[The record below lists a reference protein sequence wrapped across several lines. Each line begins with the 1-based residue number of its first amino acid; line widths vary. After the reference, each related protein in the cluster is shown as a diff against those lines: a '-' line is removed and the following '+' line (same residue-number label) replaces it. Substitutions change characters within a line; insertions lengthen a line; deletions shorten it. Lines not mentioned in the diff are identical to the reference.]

1 MQKTAN
7 QIKSEFELLA
17 SGHYQIHSFL
27 YAQEFEQQAYEN
39 LIYPLM
45 LVYPLGGS
53 LSGTSYTRNY
63 RVVIADRVLKSEGN
77 ELEVESDTQLI
88 ALDTLAYWMKL
99 GTNERFSITS
109 SNTITPFWE
118 KWGDE
123 VTGHF
128 VDIGIEEFY
137 DFNSCAIPLSS
148 AIPSPSNPCKDA
160 RILINSVVYGN
171 APSDTNFNVVVKD
184 QLGAL
189 VGSLIGGE
197 WIVNTGGSCADA
209 TYTIEDSLGNVLYTG
224 TIPSGGSVTEVI
236 GNSTLN
242 VNKSDGT
249 LISSRSILAEGTDS
263 YNVGNSSAVLK
274 DEDGNVL
281 STTPIK
287 ATETEDIVAPN
298 GDVSVN
304 SVAFDD
310 VLSGG
315 TLNIQVRKSTGN
327 DLIGSKQGQYWRIG
341 DSTAVIKDSANNTL
355 KSEAIMATET
365 ENITIN
371 DSVAV
376 IKNSAGTTLKSENI
390 LAEAT
395 ENISISDSVA
405 VIKNSAGTTLKSE
418 NILAQAS
425 ENITI
430 NDSTAVIKDS
440 IGTTLK
446 TEPILAEASENIT
459 INDSSVN
466 VNKSNGT
473 LISAVSVKAENTAS
487 YNVVDS
493 TITNSDSTYDVDV
506 KATESLSLPD
516 SQINVNSVD
525 SGDVVSVKTIDVN
538 LEDSLGAPV
547 VPTSVG
553 LVGNTL
559 TIEVPSSAPPSTG
572 DYLVRFFDI
581 DGTILK
587 EEYVDAGNSAT
598 APSTPTYDSTY
609 LTFKE
614 WNKTFSVINQ
624 DTDVGAIYDTIDGK
638 TYLFLRIT
646 NVSGLQPTL
655 QLNKSTTNL
664 MTINWGD
671 ATTNTTSTSGNVNI
685 TKTAAYSAI
694 GDYVVTIEDSGAY
707 GVNTGGYI
715 LGNNVTYS
723 SCLLIAYLGVNFTTI
738 SASSFRANTALRVI
752 SLNDNITTINLFTF
766 TDTNG
771 LLSINLPN
779 SITTFNSGFS
789 TGLKTITIPLSITS
803 LPSSVFSGCSSL
815 VNAIIPSSINTLG
828 NTAFANCFSLRK
840 IDLSNIT
847 NLSGAGIF
855 ATASSLESVILNNS
869 VTSIQSTLFQNC
881 TVLNSVNIPTSV
893 TSVAAQAFLNCNNLK
908 ELEFPSTLT
917 SIATQAFQ
925 GCNSILEYTFLSTT
939 PPTLAST
946 SAFASIKSTCKIY
959 VPDANVAAYQAA
971 TNWSTYANYIYPLST
986 KP

>member
-63 RVVIADRVLKSEGN
+63 RVIIADRVLKSEGN

-88 ALDTLAYWMKL
+88 ALDVLAYWMKL

-148 AIPSPSNPCKDA
+148 AIPSPTNPCKDA

-197 WIVNTGGSCADA
+197 WIVNTGGACADA

-224 TIPSGGSVTEVI
+224 TIPSGGTLTQAIS
-236 GNSTLN
+236 NSTLN

-263 YNVGNSSAVLK
+263 YNVGDSTAVLK

-315 TLNIQVRKSTGN
+315 TLNIEVLKSTGN

-365 ENITIN
+365 ENIVVN

-376 IKNSAGTTLKSENI
+376 IKNSVGTTIKSENI

-395 ENISISDSVA
+395 ENIV
-405 VIKNSAGTTLKSE
+405 
-418 NILAQAS
+418 
-425 ENITI
+425 
-430 NDSTAVIKDS
+430 
-440 IGTTLK
+440 
-446 TEPILAEASENIT
+446 

-466 VNKSNGT
+466 VNKSDGT

-487 YNVVDS
+487 YNVGDS

-516 SQINVNSVD
+516 SQINVNGVD
-525 SGDVVSVKTIDVN
+525 EGDVVSVKTIDVN
-538 LEDSLGAPV
+538 LEDSVGDPV
-547 VPTSVG
+547 TPTSVG

-559 TIEVPSSAPPSTG
+559 TIEVPSGASPSGVEFKFPIYWQRTSYRTG
-572 DYLVRFFDI
+572 DVGNRVQTGWMDDLVNPATPAAIANLDYTSTNWWQTLENPLVVDGVSNTLRFVDVDGGQTFSATGNKNSVTIDKLTGLMYTRLLDNGADWNGAIDNALSYSIVVDGVTYDDWYLASA
-581 DGTILK
+581 
-587 EEYVDAGNSAT
+587 EEYLSIFGYYRTSAGGLFNS
-598 APSTPTYDSTY
+598 
-609 LTFKE
+609 
-614 WNKTFSVINQ
+614 V
-624 DTDVGAIYDTIDGK
+624 
-638 TYLFLRIT
+638 
-646 NVSGLQPTL
+646 PTL
-655 QLNKSTTNL
+655 
-664 MTINWGD
+664 I
-671 ATTNTTSTSGNVNI
+671 
-685 TKTAAYSAI
+685 I
-694 GDYVVTIEDSGAY
+694 GS
-707 GVNTGGYI
+707 
-715 LGNNVTYS
+715 GNNVHWT
-723 SCLLIAYLGVNFTTI
+723 ATTVESATTSAIFYGTTAQAPATLAKTTGGQRSLYVRKALNLI
-738 SASSFRANTALRVI
+738 SA
-752 SLNDNITTINLFTF
+752 
-766 TDTNG
+766 
-771 LLSINLPN
+771 P
-779 SITTFNSGFS
+779 
-789 TGLKTITIPLSITS
+789 
-803 LPSSVFSGCSSL
+803 
-815 VNAIIPSSINTLG
+815 
-828 NTAFANCFSLRK
+828 
-840 IDLSNIT
+840 
-847 NLSGAGIF
+847 
-855 ATASSLESVILNNS
+855 
-869 VTSIQSTLFQNC
+869 
-881 TVLNSVNIPTSV
+881 
-893 TSVAAQAFLNCNNLK
+893 
-908 ELEFPSTLT
+908 
-917 SIATQAFQ
+917 
-925 GCNSILEYTFLSTT
+925 
-939 PPTLAST
+939 
-946 SAFASIKSTCKIY
+946 
-959 VPDANVAAYQAA
+959 
-971 TNWSTYANYIYPLST
+971 
-986 KP
+986 

>member
-88 ALDTLAYWMKL
+88 ALDVLAYWMKL

-148 AIPSPSNPCKDA
+148 AIPSPTNPCKDA

-197 WIVNTGGSCADA
+197 WIVNTGGACADA

-224 TIPSGGSVTEVI
+224 TIPSGGSATEVI

-263 YNVGNSSAVLK
+263 YNVGDSSAVLK

-287 ATETEDIVAPN
+287 ATETTNITAPN

-315 TLNIQVRKSTGN
+315 TLNIEVRKSTGN

-365 ENITIN
+365 ENIVVN

-376 IKNSAGTTLKSENI
+376 IKNSVGTTLKSENI
-390 LAEAT
+390 LSEAT
-395 ENISISDSVA
+395 
-405 VIKNSAGTTLKSE
+405 
-418 NILAQAS
+418 
-425 ENITI
+425 
-430 NDSTAVIKDS
+430 
-440 IGTTLK
+440 
-446 TEPILAEASENIT
+446 ENIT
-459 INDSSVN
+459 INDSSV
-466 VNKSNGT
+466 
-473 LISAVSVKAENTAS
+473 E
-487 YNVVDS
+487 
-493 TITNSDSTYDVDV
+493 NSDATYSVDV
-506 KATESLSLPD
+506 LAEGSLILPD

-559 TIEVPSSAPPSTG
+559 TIEVPSGGGSYDIDTTDRFGNVLPTIIVSANATLDWNSYDFADLYLSRLLNPPTGAELTAVYTFFDDMITAGVFQKSNCIGLIIGGSNVDHSWNARYPFDKRNSGILQYIGSPTHSSTG
-572 DYLVRFFDI
+572 IETNGTTSAAYVSMGTTLMDFRDKQISCYVRVAN
-581 DGTILK
+581 DGALSTS
-587 EEYVDAGNSAT
+587 VSFGAGTGNSGIKMCPRAFG
-598 APSTPTYDSTY
+598 STPQY
-609 LTFKE
+609 FAE
-614 WNKTFSVINQ
+614 G
-624 DTDVGAIYDTIDGK
+624 GAIGSPTNKDG
-638 TYLFLRIT
+638 F
-646 NVSGLQPTL
+646 
-655 QLNKSTTNL
+655 
-664 MTINWGD
+664 
-671 ATTNTTSTSGNVNI
+671 
-685 TKTAAYSAI
+685 
-694 GDYVVTIEDSGAY
+694 
-707 GVNTGGYI
+707 
-715 LGNNVTYS
+715 
-723 SCLLIAYLGVNFTTI
+723 
-738 SASSFRANTALRVI
+738 I
-752 SLNDNITTINLFTF
+752 SL
-766 TDTNG
+766 
-771 LLSINLPN
+771 
-779 SITTFNSGFS
+779 
-789 TGLKTITIPLSITS
+789 K
-803 LPSSVFSGCSSL
+803 
-815 VNAIIPSSINTLG
+815 
-828 NTAFANCFSLRK
+828 
-840 IDLSNIT
+840 
-847 NLSGAGIF
+847 NLSGTGQAYHNGVSIGTNSSASVDMICPIGFGAQILAAGTIDRPCPINF
-855 ATASSLESVILNNS
+855 SYYYFGSALTDTQELDHY
-869 VTSIQSTLFQNC
+869 
-881 TVLNSVNIPTSV
+881 NIV
-893 TSVAAQAFLNCNNLK
+893 QALQVA
-908 ELEFPSTLT
+908 
-917 SIATQAFQ
+917 
-925 GCNSILEYTFLSTT
+925 LSRN
-939 PPTLAST
+939 
-946 SAFASIKSTCKIY
+946 I
-959 VPDANVAAYQAA
+959 
-971 TNWSTYANYIYPLST
+971 
-986 KP
+986 

>member
-45 LVYPLGGS
+45 LVYPLGGN

-99 GTNERFSITS
+99 GANERFSITS

-148 AIPSPSNPCKDA
+148 AIPSPTNPCKDA
-160 RILINSVVYGN
+160 RILINSVIYGN
-171 APSDTNFNVVVKD
+171 APSNSNFNVVVKD

-263 YNVGNSSAVLK
+263 YNVGDSSAVLK

-287 ATETEDIVAPN
+287 ATESKDIVAPN

-355 KSEAIMATET
+355 KSEAIIATET
-365 ENITIN
+365 ENIVVN
-371 DSVAV
+371 
-376 IKNSAGTTLKSENI
+376 
-390 LAEAT
+390 
-395 ENISISDSVA
+395 DSVA

-430 NDSTAVIKDS
+430 NDSSVENSDATYSVDV
-440 IGTTLK
+440 
-446 TEPILAEASENIT
+446 LAEGS
-459 INDSSVN
+459 
-466 VNKSNGT
+466 
-473 LISAVSVKAENTAS
+473 LI
-487 YNVVDS
+487 
-493 TITNSDSTYDVDV
+493 
-506 KATESLSLPD
+506 LPD

-547 VPTSVG
+547 TPTSVG

-559 TIEVPSSAPPSTG
+559 TIEVPSG
-572 DYLVRFFDI
+572 
-581 DGTILK
+581 
-587 EEYVDAGNSAT
+587 
-598 APSTPTYDSTY
+598 STPMDVD
-609 LTFKE
+609 
-614 WNKTFSVINQ
+614 FSADKLVAYI
-624 DTDVGAIYDTIDGK
+624 GETI
-638 TYLFLRIT
+638 
-646 NVSGLQPTL
+646 
-655 QLNKSTTNL
+655 
-664 MTINWGD
+664 
-671 ATTNTTSTSGNVNI
+671 
-685 TKTAAYSAI
+685 
-694 GDYVVTIEDSGAY
+694 
-707 GVNTGGYI
+707 
-715 LGNNVTYS
+715 
-723 SCLLIAYLGVNFTTI
+723 
-738 SASSFRANTALRVI
+738 
-752 SLNDNITTINLFTF
+752 TF
-766 TDTNG
+766 TD
-771 LLSINLPN
+771 LSDQSPTHWSWRFSDGTN
-779 SITTFNSGFS
+779 SIVQNPTKSFNTSGFFNVILLA
-789 TGLKTITIPLSITS
+789 GK
-803 LPSSVFSGCSSL
+803 VGAGG
-815 VNAIIPSSINTLG
+815 VNIKNSYIEINELFFTEIFGVPNAL
-828 NTAFANCFSLRK
+828 FSLRK
-840 IDLSNIT
+840 LSPDT
-847 NLSGAGIF
+847 TYSGAAIRVRRSSDNTEQDIGF
-855 ATASSLESVILNNS
+855 VSSSANSGLDTTALLSFVGAGNGFVVTWYNQNGSGNHATQSTAANQPQIVTSGVVELSSSLPTIKLDGSNDFLLFSSVFTSTINLTTFAITQSAAVSTNQYIYDNS
-869 VTSIQSTLFQNC
+869 NDGASGGGYALRY
-881 TVLNSVNIPTSV
+881 LNSGGFRAWAQNANSNASGGSTTNNVPVLLSQLSRLTGGTTENNEIWVNNASV
-893 TSVAAQAFLNCNNLK
+893 GTNSGGTGVRNAKTTTRFGHSELLEGFLNGK
-908 ELEFPSTLT
+908 ISEI
-917 SIATQAFQ
+917 IAFDT
-925 GCNSILEYTFLSTT
+925 Y
-939 PPTLAST
+939 
-946 SAFASIKSTCKIY
+946 KSTDRAAITTNINTY
-959 VPDANVAAYQAA
+959 YNVF
-971 TNWSTYANYIYPLST
+971 
-986 KP
+986 

>member
-137 DFNSCAIPLSS
+137 DFNSCAIPLSGS
-148 AIPSPSNPCKDA
+148 IPSPTNPCKDA

-184 QLGAL
+184 QLGDL

-197 WIVNTGGSCADA
+197 WIVNVGSVCADA

-224 TIPSGGSVTEVI
+224 TIPSGGSATEVI

-263 YNVGNSSAVLK
+263 YNVGDSSAVLK

-281 STTPIK
+281 STTSIK
-287 ATETEDIVAPN
+287 ATESKDIVAPN

-304 SVAFDD
+304 SVAFND

-315 TLNIQVRKSTGN
+315 TLNIEVRKSTGN

-365 ENITIN
+365 ENIVVN

-376 IKNSAGTTLKSENI
+376 IKNS
-390 LAEAT
+390 
-395 ENISISDSVA
+395 V
-405 VIKNSAGTTLKSE
+405 GTTLKSE

-430 NDSTAVIKDS
+430 NDSSVENSDATYSVDV
-440 IGTTLK
+440 
-446 TEPILAEASENIT
+446 LAE
-459 INDSSVN
+459 
-466 VNKSNGT
+466 G
-473 LISAVSVKAENTAS
+473 
-487 YNVVDS
+487 
-493 TITNSDSTYDVDV
+493 
-506 KATESLSLPD
+506 SLTLPD

-559 TIEVPSSAPPSTG
+559 TIEVASGGGSYDIDTTDRFGNVLPTIIVSADTTLNWNSYDFADLYLSKLTNPPTG
-572 DYLVRFFDI
+572 AQLTAVYTFFDDMI
-581 DGTILK
+581 TAGLFQGSTNIQLCIGGNAADHSWNARYPFDNNSSMRSEFIGSPTHDANGVSLNGTSQAVRTNS
-587 EEYVDAGNSAT
+587 YVSYLEDYNKQVSIYSRNNIITGFHTLFQAGSPFTPQGFGIIQDSRNRYST
-598 APSTPTYDSTY
+598 EGVSNAP
-609 LTFKE
+609 
-614 WNKTFSVINQ
+614 
-624 DTDVGAIYDTIDGK
+624 
-638 TYLFLRIT
+638 
-646 NVSGLQPTL
+646 
-655 QLNKSTTNL
+655 
-664 MTINWGD
+664 
-671 ATTNTTSTSGNVNI
+671 NTT
-685 TKTAAYSAI
+685 
-694 GDYVVTIEDSGAY
+694 
-707 GVNTGGYI
+707 
-715 LGNNVTYS
+715 
-723 SCLLIAYLGVNFTTI
+723 
-738 SASSFRANTALRVI
+738 ASL
-752 SLNDNITTINLFTF
+752 
-766 TDTNG
+766 G
-771 LLSINLPN
+771 LLSL
-779 SITTFNSGFS
+779 SRESSTTIRYRLNAANQLTSPFTAAAVYNRVTEEIVIGAQMS
-789 TGLKTITIPLSITS
+789 KTLVYSVFKQLNYCYFRVGNALTDSQETDHYNIVQALQTS
-803 LPSSVFSGCSSL
+803 LS
-815 VNAIIPSSINTLG
+815 
-828 NTAFANCFSLRK
+828 R
-840 IDLSNIT
+840 
-847 NLSGAGIF
+847 
-855 ATASSLESVILNNS
+855 
-869 VTSIQSTLFQNC
+869 
-881 TVLNSVNIPTSV
+881 
-893 TSVAAQAFLNCNNLK
+893 
-908 ELEFPSTLT
+908 
-917 SIATQAFQ
+917 
-925 GCNSILEYTFLSTT
+925 
-939 PPTLAST
+939 
-946 SAFASIKSTCKIY
+946 
-959 VPDANVAAYQAA
+959 NV
-971 TNWSTYANYIYPLST
+971 
-986 KP
+986 

>member
-45 LVYPLGGS
+45 LVYPLGGN
-53 LSGTSYTRNY
+53 LSGTTYTRNY

-88 ALDTLAYWMKL
+88 ALDVLAYWMKL

-148 AIPSPSNPCKDA
+148 AIPSPTNPCKDA

-171 APSDTNFNVVVKD
+171 APIDTNFNVVVKD

-197 WIVNTGGSCADA
+197 WIVNTGGACADA
-209 TYTIEDSLGNVLYTG
+209 NYTIEDSLGNVLYTG

-263 YNVGNSSAVLK
+263 YNVGDSSAVLK

-315 TLNIQVRKSTGN
+315 TLDIEVLKSTGN
-327 DLIGSKQGQYWRIG
+327 DQIGSKQGQYWRIG

-365 ENITIN
+365 ENIVVN

-376 IKNSAGTTLKSENI
+376 IKNSVGTTLKSEN
-390 LAEAT
+390 
-395 ENISISDSVA
+395 
-405 VIKNSAGTTLKSE
+405 
-418 NILAQAS
+418 
-425 ENITI
+425 
-430 NDSTAVIKDS
+430 
-440 IGTTLK
+440 
-446 TEPILAEASENIT
+446 ILAEASENIT

-466 VNKSNGT
+466 VNKSDGT

-487 YNVVDS
+487 YNVGDS
-493 TITNSDSTYDVDV
+493 TITNSDSSYDVDV

-516 SQINVNSVD
+516 SQINVNGVD
-525 SGDVVSVKTIDVN
+525 EGDVVSVKTIDVN
-538 LEDSLGAPV
+538 TNI
-547 VPTSVG
+547 VPSSVG

-559 TIEVPSSAPPSTG
+559 TITLPLEVFIKG
-572 DYLVRFFDI
+572 L
-581 DGTILK
+581 
-587 EEYVDAGNSAT
+587 
-598 APSTPTYDSTY
+598 
-609 LTFKE
+609 FK
-614 WNKTFSVINQ
+614 SGS
-624 DTDVGAIYDTIDGK
+624 DTMETLTIDAESAG
-638 TYLFLRIT
+638 TFTSIT
-646 NVSGLQPTL
+646 DDGGSGSITL
-655 QLNKSTTNL
+655 SKN
-664 MTINWGD
+664 GG
-671 ATTNTTSTSGNVNI
+671 AF
-685 TKTAAYSAI
+685 AAF
-694 GDYVVTIEDSGAY
+694 
-707 GVNTGGYI
+707 
-715 LGNNVTYS
+715 S
-723 SCLLIAYLGVNFTTI
+723 SPLVL
-738 SASSFRANTALRVI
+738 ANTDTLVVKR
-752 SLNDNITTINLFTF
+752 TT
-766 TDTNG
+766 
-771 LLSINLPN
+771 
-779 SITTFNSGFS
+779 TTTAGFFKL
-789 TGLKTITIPLSITS
+789 TG
-803 LPSSVFSGCSSL
+803 
-815 VNAIIPSSINTLG
+815 
-828 NTAFANCFSLRK
+828 
-840 IDLSNIT
+840 
-847 NLSGAGIF
+847 
-855 ATASSLESVILNNS
+855 
-869 VTSIQSTLFQNC
+869 
-881 TVLNSVNIPTSV
+881 
-893 TSVAAQAFLNCNNLK
+893 
-908 ELEFPSTLT
+908 
-917 SIATQAFQ
+917 
-925 GCNSILEYTFLSTT
+925 
-939 PPTLAST
+939 
-946 SAFASIKSTCKIY
+946 
-959 VPDANVAAYQAA
+959 
-971 TNWSTYANYIYPLST
+971 TY
-986 KP
+986 

>member
-7 QIKSEFELLA
+7 EIKSSFELLA

-148 AIPSPSNPCKDA
+148 AIPSPTNPCKDA

-197 WIVNTGGSCADA
+197 WIVNTGGACADA

-224 TIPSGGSVTEVI
+224 TIPSGGSTTEVI

-263 YNVGNSSAVLK
+263 YNVGDSSAVLK
-274 DEDGNVL
+274 DESGNVL

-315 TLNIQVRKSTGN
+315 TLNIEVRKSTGN

-355 KSEAIMATET
+355 KSENIKATES

-390 LAEAT
+390 LAQAT
-395 ENISISDSVA
+395 ENITIS
-405 VIKNSAGTTLKSE
+405 
-418 NILAQAS
+418 
-425 ENITI
+425 
-430 NDSTAVIKDS
+430 DSTAVIKDS

-446 TEPILAEASENIT
+446 TEPILAEATENIT

-466 VNKSNGT
+466 VNKSDGT
-473 LISAVSVKAENTAS
+473 LISAVSVKAENTSS
-487 YNVVDS
+487 YNVGDS
-493 TITNSDSTYDVDV
+493 NVTNSDSTYDVDV
-506 KATESLSLPD
+506 KATESLILPD

-538 LEDSLGAPV
+538 LEDSVGAPV

-559 TIEVPSSAPPSTG
+559 TIEVPSGATPMDVDFSADKLTAAPLENITFTDLSDQSPTHWSWQFSDGTTSIVQNPVKSFTTLGFKNVTLMAGKVGAGSVIIKNSYIEITG
-572 DYLVRFFDI
+572 DADALAFFARVNAAGGTLTSTEEGAITALVLQMKADNI
-581 DGTILK
+581 W
-587 EEYVDAGNSAT
+587 NSMKAIY
-598 APSTPTYDSTY
+598 PM
-609 LTFKE
+609 
-614 WNKTFSVINQ
+614 
-624 DTDVGAIYDTIDGK
+624 VGASSAACAQNLKSSSFTLSFSGGFTFNSNGVTGNGTNAFANTGLIPSASLTNNS
-638 TYLFLRIT
+638 L
-646 NVSGLQPTL
+646 NVSVYSRTNGALSSTEIGCSTSSFLPIIGLSAQNILNQILFDGYDFTGNRMSAANTDGRGLFHGNITSSTSQKIFKNGVL
-655 QLNKSTTNL
+655 Q
-664 MTINWGD
+664 
-671 ATTNTTSTSGNVNI
+671 ATNTTTQTQSQPSVQPLYLFARNDSGV
-685 TKTAAYSAI
+685 AANYSSRNLALATI
-694 GDYVVTIEDSGAY
+694 GDG
-707 GVNTGGYI
+707 
-715 LGNNVTYS
+715 L
-723 SCLLIAYLGVNFTTI
+723 
-738 SASSFRANTALRVI
+738 
-752 SLNDNITTINLFTF
+752 
-766 TDTNG
+766 TDTQASD
-771 LLSINLPN
+771 LY
-779 SITTFNSGFS
+779 TAVQAFN
-789 TGLKTITIPLSITS
+789 TS
-803 LPSSVFSGCSSL
+803 LSRQV
-815 VNAIIPSSINTLG
+815 
-828 NTAFANCFSLRK
+828 
-840 IDLSNIT
+840 
-847 NLSGAGIF
+847 
-855 ATASSLESVILNNS
+855 
-869 VTSIQSTLFQNC
+869 
-881 TVLNSVNIPTSV
+881 
-893 TSVAAQAFLNCNNLK
+893 
-908 ELEFPSTLT
+908 
-917 SIATQAFQ
+917 
-925 GCNSILEYTFLSTT
+925 
-939 PPTLAST
+939 
-946 SAFASIKSTCKIY
+946 
-959 VPDANVAAYQAA
+959 
-971 TNWSTYANYIYPLST
+971 
-986 KP
+986 

>member
-7 QIKSEFELLA
+7 EIKSSFELLA

-88 ALDTLAYWMKL
+88 ALDVLAYWMKL

-137 DFNSCAIPLSS
+137 DFNSCAIPLSGS
-148 AIPSPSNPCKDA
+148 IPSPTNPCKDA
-160 RILINSVVYGN
+160 RILINSVIYGN

-184 QLGAL
+184 QLGDL

-197 WIVNTGGSCADA
+197 WIVNTSGGSCPDSN
-209 TYTIEDSLGNVLYTG
+209 YTIEDSLGNILYTG

-263 YNVGNSSAVLK
+263 YNVGDSSAVLK

-315 TLNIQVRKSTGN
+315 TLDIEVLKSTGN
-327 DLIGSKQGQYWRIG
+327 DQIGSKQGQYWRIG
-341 DSTAVIKDSANNTL
+341 DSN
-355 KSEAIMATET
+355 
-365 ENITIN
+365 
-371 DSVAV
+371 
-376 IKNSAGTTLKSENI
+376 
-390 LAEAT
+390 
-395 ENISISDSVA
+395 
-405 VIKNSAGTTLKSE
+405 
-418 NILAQAS
+418 
-425 ENITI
+425 
-430 NDSTAVIKDS
+430 
-440 IGTTLK
+440 
-446 TEPILAEASENIT
+446 
-459 INDSSVN
+459 
-466 VNKSNGT
+466 
-473 LISAVSVKAENTAS
+473 
-487 YNVVDS
+487 
-493 TITNSDSTYDVDV
+493 ITNSDSTYDVDV
-506 KATESLSLPD
+506 KATESLTLPD

-538 LEDSLGAPV
+538 LEDSVGAPV
-547 VPTSVG
+547 TPTSVG

-559 TIEVPSSAPPSTG
+559 TIEVPSGSNPSTG
-572 DYLVRFFDI
+572 TYLVRFFDI

-587 EEYVDAGNSAT
+587 EERRNAGQDAT
-598 APSTPTYDSTY
+598 APTDPDYDSTY
-609 LTFKE
+609 LTFAE
-614 WNKTFSVINQ
+614 WNQTFTNVQNDI
-624 DTDVGAIYDTIDGK
+624 DVGAIYDTIDGK

-646 NVSGLQPTL
+646 DTTGLQPTL
-655 QLNKSTTNL
+655 QLNKSTTSL
-664 MTINWGD
+664 LTIDWGD
-671 ATTNTTSTSGNVNI
+671 STTNTSTTTGNQNI
-685 TKTAAYSAI
+685 TKTAAYATI
-694 GDYVVTIEDSGAY
+694 GDYIVTIEDSGLH
-707 GVNTGGYI
+707 GNTTASFL
-715 LGNNVTYS
+715 LGSNTTYS
-723 SCLLIAYLGVNFTTI
+723 RTLLKAYLGTNFRLYRGTFNSHASLEIVSLVKNTVLDDRDTFVNCF
-738 SASSFRANTALRVI
+738 
-752 SLNDNITTINLFTF
+752 SLKH
-766 TDTNG
+766 
-771 LLSINLPN
+771 INLPALSGVVTMLNFSNCYSLVSISFPPQFTTFPLNVFNTCYSLSKIILTGATNFSGNTVFQFCN
-779 SITTFNSGFS
+779 SLTNIKIPEGITTL
-789 TGLKTITIPLSITS
+789 TVGLISDCYSCKSAIIPSTITTLNNSVFGSNRSLTS
-803 LPSSVFSGCSSL
+803 LEFSNSLTTIGSSVFS
-815 VNAIIPSSINTLG
+815 
-828 NTAFANCFSLRK
+828 
-840 IDLSNIT
+840 
-847 NLSGAGIF
+847 
-855 ATASSLESVILNNS
+855 
-869 VTSIQSTLFQNC
+869 NC
-881 TVLNSVNIPTSV
+881 T
-893 TSVAAQAFLNCNNLK
+893 
-908 ELEFPSTLT
+908 
-917 SIATQAFQ
+917 
-925 GCNSILEYTFLSTT
+925 SILEYTFLSTT
-939 PPTLAST
+939 PPTLANINSFT
-946 SAFASIKSTCKIY
+946 SINAACKIY
-959 VPDANVAAYQAA
+959 VPDASVAAYKAA
-971 TNWSTYANYIYPLST
+971 TNWVTYANYIYPLST

>member
-88 ALDTLAYWMKL
+88 ALDVLAYWMKL
-99 GTNERFSITS
+99 GQNERFSITS

-148 AIPSPSNPCKDA
+148 AIPSPTNPCKDA

-249 LISSRSILAEGTDS
+249 LISSESILAEGTDS
-263 YNVGNSSAVLK
+263 YNVGDSSAVLK
-274 DEDGNVL
+274 DKSGNVL

-315 TLNIQVRKSTGN
+315 TLNIEVLKSTGN
-327 DLIGSKQGQYWRIG
+327 DQIGSKQGQYWRIG
-341 DSTAVIKDSANNTL
+341 
-355 KSEAIMATET
+355 
-365 ENITIN
+365 
-371 DSVAV
+371 
-376 IKNSAGTTLKSENI
+376 
-390 LAEAT
+390 
-395 ENISISDSVA
+395 
-405 VIKNSAGTTLKSE
+405 
-418 NILAQAS
+418 
-425 ENITI
+425 
-430 NDSTAVIKDS
+430 
-440 IGTTLK
+440 
-446 TEPILAEASENIT
+446 
-459 INDSSVN
+459 
-466 VNKSNGT
+466 
-473 LISAVSVKAENTAS
+473 
-487 YNVVDS
+487 DS

-516 SQINVNSVD
+516 SQINVNGVD
-525 SGDVVSVKTIDVN
+525 EGDVVSVKTIDVN
-538 LEDSLGAPV
+538 LEDSLGDPV
-547 VPTSVG
+547 TPTSVG

-559 TIEVPSSAPPSTG
+559 TIEVPSGGGSYDLDLVDRFGNAFPTKQVTANATWDLRTLTPF
-572 DYLVRFFDI
+572 DFADLYLSRLTASLTTAEEDAVI
-581 DGTILK
+581 DF
-587 EEYVDAGNSAT
+587 YN
-598 APSTPTYDSTY
+598 
-609 LTFKE
+609 
-614 WNKTFSVINQ
+614 
-624 DTDVGAIYDTIDGK
+624 
-638 TYLFLRIT
+638 
-646 NVSGLQPTL
+646 
-655 QLNKSTTNL
+655 
-664 MTINWGD
+664 D
-671 ATTNTTSTSGNVNI
+671 ATT
-685 TKTAAYSAI
+685 
-694 GDYVVTIEDSGAY
+694 
-707 GVNTGGYI
+707 
-715 LGNNVTYS
+715 
-723 SCLLIAYLGVNFTTI
+723 
-738 SASSFRANTALRVI
+738 
-752 SLNDNITTINLFTF
+752 
-766 TDTNG
+766 
-771 LLSINLPN
+771 
-779 SITTFNSGFS
+779 
-789 TGLKTITIPLSITS
+789 
-803 LPSSVFSGCSSL
+803 
-815 VNAIIPSSINTLG
+815 
-828 NTAFANCFSLRK
+828 
-840 IDLSNIT
+840 
-847 NLSGAGIF
+847 AGIF
-855 ATASSLESVILNNS
+855 QKAYGLFLIIGGTANDHSWNAHYPFDAENAFKLRYLGSPTHDANGITTNGSTNLIKCGVSGHLLPTGNKQF
-869 VTSIQSTLFQNC
+869 SIYRRNQYD
-881 TVLNSVNIPTSV
+881 
-893 TSVAAQAFLNCNNLK
+893 TSVAGHGRNGSGTSNSCYFGLGYSGSTAGTLFGSVDNGTATILTGQLASETDGLQTIKRINNASAARSLQYWQNDI
-908 ELEFPSTLT
+908 ELGSS
-917 SIATQAFQ
+917 SIALQAEQFMEMCVGGTLSANGVSITQA
-925 GCNSILEYTFLSTT
+925 SINE
-939 PPTLAST
+939 
-946 SAFASIKSTCKIY
+946 CC
-959 VPDANVAAYQAA
+959 
-971 TNWSTYANYIYPLST
+971 YIYLGEALSDSQEVDHYNIVQSLQT
-986 KP
+986 AFSRQV